1 MLTAEPEFDVIVAA
15 RREIGSRI
23 SVLDLVARDQDAP
36 LRTGT
41 PGDHVDVVVDDL
53 VRQYSLTGAPEPGRW
68 RIAVLETADGRG
80 GARALRAAATLGAV
94 LRLRG
99 PRNHFGFAPADRL
112 VFIAGGIGITPIL
125 PMVFE
130 AQRAG
135 ADWRLHYAAASR
147 ADMPFQEE
155 LAPYEDRIT
164 RYPGDESRRLPLAE
178 LLDAATP
185 GTAVYC
191 CGPER
196 MLDAAEQHARAQ
208 SDYTLHLERFE
219 PRTDTGM
226 HENHAF
232 DVELADRGTT
242 YRIEPEQSILEVLNA
257 AGEPVFYSC
266 SEGTCGT
273 CETRVISGI
282 PDHRD
287 SVLTDEEHES
297 NELMMICVSR
307 CVGDRIV
314 LQLG

>member
-1 MLTAEPEFDVIVAA
+1 MPTAEPEFEAVIAE
-15 RREIGSRI
+15 RREVGPRI
-23 SVLDLVARDQDAP
+23 SVIDLVAASGSAP
-36 LRTGT
+36 LADAA
-41 PGDHVDVVVDDL
+41 PGDHVDVVIDDV
-53 VRQYSLTGAPEPGRW
+53 VRQYSLTGRPAPGVW

-80 GARALRAAATLGAV
+80 GAAALRGAATPGAA

-99 PRNHFGFAPADRL
+99 PRNHFPFRPAERL

-125 PMVFE
+125 PMVLE
-130 AQRAG
+130 AERAG

-147 ADMPFQEE
+147 SEMPFLDE
-155 LAPYEDRIT
+155 LAAFGDRVEC
-164 RYPGDESRRLPLAE
+164 YPRDEGRRLPLDEVLGDVAGAE
-178 LLDAATP
+178 
-185 GTAVYC
+185 VYC

-196 MLDAAEQHARAQ
+196 MLAAAEEHARTG
-208 SDYTLHLERFE
+208 SGTDLHLERFE

-226 HENHAF
+226 HENHPF
-232 DVELADRGTT
+232 DVELADSGAT
-242 YRIEPEQSILEVLNA
+242 YRIEAEQSILEVLNA

-273 CETRVISGI
+273 CETRVVSGT

-297 NELMMICVSR
+297 NEVMMICVSR
-307 CVGDRIV
+307 CVGERLV